1 MTELYYQHRCKSP
14 RTRQLACSGRLVR
27 SRTFPAASVLSASS
41 PAAALSDPDPVPDPD
56 PDPDPDPAAFA
67 LSGGDPH
74 TGIADPCSATL
85 GSTGGATAVPVVA
98 GFGCPV
104 KSVRHPARP
113 AVAPLAA

>member
-41 PAAALSDPDPVPDPD
+41 PAAALSDPVPV

-85 GSTGGATAVPVVA
+85 GSTGGAIAVPVVA
-98 GFGCPV
+98 GF
-104 KSVRHPARP
+104 
-113 AVAPLAA
+113 

>member
-1 MTELYYQHRCKSP
+1 MIELYYQHRCKSP

-41 PAAALSDPDPVPDPD
+41 PAAALSDPVPVPV

-85 GSTGGATAVPVVA
+85 GSTGGAIAVPVVA
-98 GFGCPV
+98 GF
-104 KSVRHPARP
+104 
-113 AVAPLAA
+113 